1 MAAVFRPRRSLF
13 RKYAAI
19 FMALVAGGLVAEG
32 LVELGFDYEE
42 SRQAAA
48 ELQRAEARAAAER
61 IGQFLEGIERQVIDV
76 SALPWTSGL
85 LGLEERRD
93 EYHRMMKLVPAITEV
108 SNVAPEGREQLRVS
122 RAALDEIGTGRD
134 LAKLEAFTG
143 ARANAPFYSAAFF
156 REGSIPRITLAVRD
170 AGNINGAVTLVELN
184 LKFVGD
190 VVGQI
195 RVGRNGFVYAV
206 DSEDK
211 LVAHPDLGLVVR
223 RPDLSAYTP
232 LKRIRDELRRTRG
245 NVVGMFEGRGL
256 EGGDVVLSAAL
267 VPSTQWLVVAEQ
279 PRREVLEPV
288 YASLARTLIVMGLG
302 IAAALASSW
311 VLARRLTRPI
321 VELGRGADKIASGDL
336 SARLAI
342 RSGDEIEALAHEFNR
357 MADQLQGY
365 TAGLEQRVA
374 EKTAQLEMA
383 NRHKSEFLANMSHEL
398 RTPLNAVIG
407 FSDVLRER
415 MFGPLNAKQ
424 MEYVEDIH
432 ASGQHLLSLINDIL
446 DLSKVEAG
454 RMELDVH
461 EFDVRAAVENCCTL
475 IRGRALA
482 RDLRL
487 VADVAPDAGTW
498 RADERKV
505 KQVMINLLS
514 NAVKFTPAGGE
525 VRAFARRYDDTL
537 ELGVADSGVGIAVAD
552 QEAIFREF
560 HQLPGPEQARS
571 EGTGLGLA
579 LSRRLVE
586 LHGGTLTV
594 ASEPGRGSTF
604 TARFPR
610 LAADG

>member
-61 IGQFLEGIERQVIDV
+61 IGQFLEGIERQVLDV

-134 LAKLEAFTG
+134 LAKLEAFAG
-143 ARANAPFYSAAFF
+143 AHANAPFYSAAFF

-256 EGGDVVLSAAL
+256 EGGEVVLSAAL

-288 YASLARTLIVMGLG
+288 YALLARTLVVMGLG

-537 ELGVADSGVGIAVAD
+537 ELGVADSGVGIAAAD